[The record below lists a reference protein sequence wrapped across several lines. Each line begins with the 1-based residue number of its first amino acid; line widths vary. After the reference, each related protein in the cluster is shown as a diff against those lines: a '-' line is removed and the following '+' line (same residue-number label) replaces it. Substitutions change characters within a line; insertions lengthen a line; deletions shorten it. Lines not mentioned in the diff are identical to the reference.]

1 MRGNTSFDRNFS
13 GNGFAPWLRSMWLAV
28 ACCTMPA
35 LAAADDAS
43 AGSIPLSEIAL
54 ELSNPITALRTFGID
69 IEHTQYQGDLPGA
82 DEQDGVKVD
91 FSLAWP
97 VRLKNGN
104 LMLRLTI
111 PTAGDQ
117 PYWNPVEYLD
127 YADFIIRQVPDERLA
142 VGQFGTG
149 HDHLGAVSFD
159 IGYSQTSDDGVF
171 SMFGLSS
178 VAPTSDDMSARRG
191 QWLLGPE
198 FALGKMADWGLY
210 GFRARHVTNVAGS
223 GEQELGT
230 ITTNETTLHLFY
242 AYSLG
247 KGWQI
252 ESNPEILYDWEG
264 VSGNQWL
271 VPVGGGVSKTF
282 RIGRVPIKVGLEG
295 YYFAV
300 SPDRFGPEWQAFLN
314 FTPVLSTRLLR

>member
-1 MRGNTSFDRNFS
+1 MPAGK
-13 GNGFAPWLRSMWLAV
+13 WLA
-28 ACCTMPA
+28 ALAFLAMPL
-35 LAAADDAS
+35 LAAADETAS
-43 AGSIPLSEIAL
+43 DSRRQADPIPLSEIAL
-54 ELSNPITALRTFGID
+54 ELSNPMTALRTFEMD
-69 IEHTQYQGDLPGA
+69 IERTAYQGDLAGA

-91 FSLAWP
+91 FRLAWP
-97 VRLKNGN
+97 VRLRNGGN
-104 LMLRLTI
+104 LMLRLTV

-127 YADFIIRQVPDERLA
+127 YADFIIRQVPDERLEE
-142 VGQFGTG
+142 GQFGIG
-149 HDHLGAVSFD
+149 HDHLGAISFD

-171 SMFGLSS
+171 SLFGLTS
-178 VAPTSDDMSARRG
+178 VAPTSDDQSARRG
-191 QWLLGPE
+191 QWLIGPE
-198 FALGKMADWGLY
+198 FGLGKMADWGLY
-210 GFRARHVTNVAGS
+210 GFRAKHVTNVSGT

-230 ITTNETTLHLFY
+230 ISTNETTINLFY

-247 KGWQI
+247 NGWQI

-282 RIGRVPIKVGLEG
+282 RIGRVPMKLGLEA

-314 FTPVLSTRLLR
+314 FTPVLSTRLLRR

>member
-1 MRGNTSFDRNFS
+1 MSL
-13 GNGFAPWLRSMWLAV
+13 P
-28 ACCTMPA
+28 
-35 LAAADDAS
+35 AAADDTSGETKRRAS
-43 AGSIPLSEIAL
+43 SIPISEIAL
-54 ELSNPITALRTFGID
+54 ELSNPMTVLRTFELD
-69 IEHTQYQGDLPGA
+69 IERTQYQGDLPGA
-82 DEQDGVKVD
+82 NEQWGVKVD
-91 FSLAWP
+91 FKLAWP
-97 VRLKNGN
+97 IALKNGGN
-104 LMLRLTI
+104 LMLRLNV
-111 PTAGDQ
+111 PTAGGQ

-127 YADFIIRQVPDERLA
+127 YADFIVRQVPDERLA
-142 VGQFGTG
+142 MGQFGKG

-159 IGYSQTSDDGVF
+159 VGYTQTSDNGVF
-171 SMFGLSS
+171 SLFGLTS

-198 FALGKMADWGLY
+198 FGLGKMADWGLY
-210 GFRARHVTNVAGS
+210 GFRAKHVTNVAGS

-252 ESNPEILYDWEG
+252 ETNPEIMYDWEG
-264 VSGNQWL
+264 QSGNQWL

-282 RIGRVPIKVGLEG
+282 RIGTVPIKIGLEG

-300 SPDRFGPEWQAFLN
+300 SPDRFGPDWQAFLN
-314 FTPVLSTRLLR
+314 ITPVLSTRLLRR